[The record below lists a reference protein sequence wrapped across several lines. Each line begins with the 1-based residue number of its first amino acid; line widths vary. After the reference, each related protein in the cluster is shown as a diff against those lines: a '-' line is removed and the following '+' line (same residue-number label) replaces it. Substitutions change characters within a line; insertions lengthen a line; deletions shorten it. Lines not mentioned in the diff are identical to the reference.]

1 MAGTLALN
9 VEILGEFKNLT
20 KATQGAEKQLSG
32 INKVTKGIS
41 TGMVKSL
48 AAIGVGFSL
57 NAISQQ
63 FQKLTK
69 ATIDDRKSQELL
81 ALAMLNTGKA
91 TQVQID
97 QAEKLIGKM
106 QITSAVADDDLRPAF
121 QKLFIATGDV
131 TKANR
136 YLQIALD
143 TSAATGKDLDAVTQ
157 AMSRALAGN
166 DTALNRLIPS
176 LKGAK
181 DPLAE
186 LERTFKGAAEAAAD
200 LDPYQRMEIVMG
212 EIDESIGAVLL
223 PTLEKFSDWFVT
235 ILPDIQNFS
244 NGLLKALDDPRVKSS
259 IDSMMKSLGDLGL
272 TIGTLFGSTET
283 DEAKGFLNFW
293 IVLTGVVESVAT
305 ALNALI
311 APINAAFGNTK
322 SMEKWLD
329 TILNGI
335 VGIVG
340 SITGMT
346 RKPLTGYNPIGT
358 SRPSPTPTAQN
369 VTININKGNVT
380 AQEIADKIN
389 RGNRSTGTNLIRLG

>member
-283 DEAKGFLNFW
+283 DEAKGFMNFW
-293 IVLTGVVESVAT
+293 IVLTGIVEGVAT
-305 ALNALI
+305 TLNALI

-389 RGNRSTGTNLIRLG
+389 RGNRATGTNLIRLG

>member
-1 MAGTLALN
+1 
-9 VEILGEFKNLT
+9 
-20 KATQGAEKQLSG
+20 
-32 INKVTKGIS
+32 
-41 TGMVKSL
+41 
-48 AAIGVGFSL
+48 
-57 NAISQQ
+57 
-63 FQKLTK
+63 
-69 ATIDDRKSQELL
+69 
-81 ALAMLNTGKA
+81 MLNTGKA

-358 SRPSPTPTAQN
+358 SKPSPTPTAQN

-389 RGNRSTGTNLIRLG
+389 RGNRATGTNLIRLG

>member
-81 ALAMLNTGKA
+81 AIAMLNTGKA

-106 QITSAVADDDLRPAF
+106 QVTSAVADDDLRPAF

-131 TKANR
+131 TKSNR

-176 LKGAK
+176 LKGTK

-244 NGLLKALDDPRVKSS
+244 NGLLKALDDPRVKKS
-259 IDSMMKSLGDLGL
+259 IDTMMTSLGNLGL

-283 DEAKGFLNFW
+283 DEAKGFMNFW

-322 SMEKWLD
+322 SMENWLD

-346 RKPLTGYNPIGT
+346 RKPLTGYNPIGK
-358 SRPSPTPTAQN
+358 SRPSPTPKAQN

-389 RGNRSTGTNLIRLG
+389 RGNRATGTNLIRLQ